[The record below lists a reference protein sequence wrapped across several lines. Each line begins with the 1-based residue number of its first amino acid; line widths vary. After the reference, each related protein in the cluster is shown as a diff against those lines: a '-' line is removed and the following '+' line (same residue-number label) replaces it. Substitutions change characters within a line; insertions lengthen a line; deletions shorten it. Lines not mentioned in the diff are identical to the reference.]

1 MSRAAFT
8 LRIDS
13 QERNALKHL
22 SKIEGRPI
30 NQILNEAIKIFL
42 RQKGRKERSL
52 KASLDSLDS
61 YRKKEQGFKRA
72 IAALV
77 DAEAT
82 LKDPLEGEP
91 FEETDFENSAKPTG
105 PVRSRVREVLGA

>member
-1 MSRAAFT
+1 
-8 LRIDS
+8 L
-13 QERNALKHL
+13 E
-22 SKIEGRPI
+22 
-30 NQILNEAIKIFL
+30 
-42 RQKGRKERSL
+42 
-52 KASLDSLDS
+52 ASLDSLDS

>member
-52 KASLDSLDS
+52 EASLDSLDS

-82 LKDPLEGEP
+82 LKDPLEEEP

>member
-42 RQKGRKERSL
+42 RQKGRKGRSL
-52 KASLDSLDS
+52 EASLDSLDS

>member
-52 KASLDSLDS
+52 EASLDSLDS

>member
-52 KASLDSLDS
+52 EASLDSLDS
-61 YRKKEQGFKRA
+61 YRKKDQGFKRA

-91 FEETDFENSAKPTG
+91 FEETDFENSAQPAG
-105 PVRSRVREVLGA
+105 PLRSRVREVLGA

>member
-8 LRIDS
+8 LRIDT

-30 NQILNEAIKIFL
+30 NQLLNEAIKIFL

-52 KASLDSLDS
+52 EASLESLDA
-61 YRKKEQGFKRA
+61 YRKKDPGFKRA
-72 IAALV
+72 IAAFV

-91 FEETDFENSAKPTG
+91 FEETDFENSAKPAG

>member
-42 RQKGRKERSL
+42 RQKGRKECSL
-52 KASLDSLDS
+52 EASLDSLDS